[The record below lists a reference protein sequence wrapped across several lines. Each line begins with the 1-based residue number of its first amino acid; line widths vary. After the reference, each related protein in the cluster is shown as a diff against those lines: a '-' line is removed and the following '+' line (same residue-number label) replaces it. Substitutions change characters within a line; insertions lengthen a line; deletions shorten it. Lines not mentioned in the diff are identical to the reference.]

1 MQSGIV
7 CEAPPLKHTKKY
19 SIDLSIF
26 SEKKLQDYSG
36 ENKEGKYRK
45 MTYDF
50 YLMPERA
57 PNPLEKDIM
66 FQKMNE

>member
-7 CEAPPLKHTKKY
+7 CESFPLRHTKKY
-19 SIDLSIF
+19 SIDLSMF
-26 SEKKLQDYSG
+26 SEKRLNGLSEEKKG
-36 ENKEGKYRK
+36 GKYRK